1 MEENPWFESA
11 RVIKKFL
18 VLIVPFGKHNL
29 TLTSLLHNPI
39 HSSSSLHISLTPIS
53 VLSSHVFHAVGQL
66 VEALPYKPEDR
77 GFGSRWSQRNFSLSL
92 SLRTQPL
99 NRNE

>member
-1 MEENPWFESA
+1 MFESA
-11 RVIKKFL
+11 RVIKKFV

-29 TLTSLLHNPI
+29 TLTSLLHKDI
-39 HSSSSLHISLTPIS
+39 HSTSSLHISLTAIS
-53 VLSSHVFHAVGQL
+53 VLSSHVFHAVAQF
-66 VEALPYKPEDR
+66 VEELRYTPEGR
-77 GFGSRWSQRNFSLSL
+77 GFDSRWSQRNFSLSL